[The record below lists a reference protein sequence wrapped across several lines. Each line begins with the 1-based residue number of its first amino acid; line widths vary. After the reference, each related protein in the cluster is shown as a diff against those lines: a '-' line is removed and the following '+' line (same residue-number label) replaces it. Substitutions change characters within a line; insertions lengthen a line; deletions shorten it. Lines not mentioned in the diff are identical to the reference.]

1 MVHRKGHRST
11 RRRSSSRKGSR
22 KAHRKSHRKGSRSAH
37 RRRQHGGAAASCAA
51 QPLFNREMFSQQGGM
66 APITEDGFLLD
77 GPSRVQAEV
86 SSLDA
91 AFSQL
96 PQVIPRQ
103 SGGRRRRSAHKGRK
117 GRRSARKSHRK
128 SHRKGHRRSAQHGG
142 AHQLAGYTDS
152 YMSGVDIAKSGSND
166 QFLEYL
172 PAKGAQPATA

>member
-11 RRRSSSRKGSR
+11 RRRSASRKGSR
-22 KAHRKSHRKGSRSAH
+22 KAHRKSHRRSH
-37 RRRQHGGAAASCAA
+37 RKSHRRQHGGAASCAA

-66 APITEDGFLLD
+66 APISEDGFLLD
-77 GPSRVQAEV
+77 GPSRMQAEV

-117 GRRSARKSHRK
+117 GRRKS
-128 SHRKGHRRSAQHGG
+128 SRSAQHGG

-152 YMSGVDIAKSGSND
+152 YMSGVDIAKSGSNP

-172 PAKGAQPATA
+172 PAKGAQQPTA

>member
-1 MVHRKGHRST
+1 MVHRKGHRKS
-11 RRRSSSRKGSR
+11 
-22 KAHRKSHRKGSRSAH
+22 HRKSHRKGSRRSAH
-37 RRRQHGGAAASCAA
+37 RRRSHRRQYGGASCAA

-77 GPSRVQAEV
+77 GPSRVQAQV
-86 SSLDA
+86 SSLDT

-103 SGGRRRRSAHKGRK
+103 SGGRRRRSARK
-117 GRRSARKSHRK
+117 GRRSARKSHRR
-128 SHRKGHRRSAQHGG
+128 HRSRRHRRHHKGSRSAQRGG

-152 YMSGVDIAKSGSND
+152 YMTGVDIAKSGSNP

-172 PAKGAQPATA
+172 PAKGAQQPTA

>member
-1 MVHRKGHRST
+1 MGHRST

-103 SGGRRRRSAHKGRK
+103 SGGRRRRSAHKGR
-117 GRRSARKSHRK
+117 RSARKSHRR
-128 SHRKGHRRSAQHGG
+128 HRKGSRSAQHGG

-152 YMSGVDIAKSGSND
+152 YMSGVDIANSGSND